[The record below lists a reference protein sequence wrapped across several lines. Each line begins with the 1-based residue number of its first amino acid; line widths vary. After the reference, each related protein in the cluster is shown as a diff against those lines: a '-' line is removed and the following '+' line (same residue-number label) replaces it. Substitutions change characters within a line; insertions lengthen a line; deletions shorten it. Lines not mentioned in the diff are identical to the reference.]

1 MPGGRVD
8 SGLVSPYGALAL
20 AGAKSPVATTSC
32 QSSMTERKPPKSRD
46 DLDKR
51 LRQFRNK
58 RDVATGRD
66 RNTDSTNNGLGFAM
80 RIGVELVAALVIGVG
95 FGLFLDSWLD
105 TKPWFMLGFF
115 LLGAAAG
122 MFNVYRVVQNQ
133 GGAVGY
139 RQQDKPGPEMSKTDL
154 DGD

>member
-1 MPGGRVD
+1 
-8 SGLVSPYGALAL
+8 
-20 AGAKSPVATTSC
+20 
-32 QSSMTERKPPKSRD
+32 
-46 DLDKR
+46 
-51 LRQFRNK
+51 
-58 RDVATGRD
+58 
-66 RNTDSTNNGLGFAM
+66 M

-95 FGLFLDSWLD
+95 CGLFLDSWLD